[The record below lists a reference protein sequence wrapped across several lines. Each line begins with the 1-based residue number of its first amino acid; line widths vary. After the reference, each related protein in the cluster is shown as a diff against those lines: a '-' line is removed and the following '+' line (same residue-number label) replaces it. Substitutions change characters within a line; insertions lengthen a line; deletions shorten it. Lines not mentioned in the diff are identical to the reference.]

1 MGIVLKQTVKNTVI
15 SYAGLIIGYINII
28 ILYPTYFSLAEFG
41 LISLLMSVSFV
52 YSQLSA
58 FGLVN
63 TIIKFFPH
71 FRNED
76 KTHEGFAVW
85 MIALMSVGF
94 VLITALYLLFKPL
107 IDEAFIENSPIF
119 LEYYYWIIPL
129 SLFTLLFNVFESFAR
144 AIHQT
149 VLSAFLRDVVFRLL
163 TTAGIIA
170 VAFGWLTFDQ
180 FVVYFVMIHAV
191 IFVALYFQIIISKEY
206 RFFSF
211 INKIERT
218 KLRRIINYGFFTLL
232 SISSYY
238 IALNLDRIML
248 GSMVGLDIVGIYQIY
263 IFVGTVIVFPYRA
276 LGRIAVPLISDSW
289 KNNDLQKIDIMY
301 KKTSL
306 MLLIISVILYI
317 GIIVNENNLLLLLK
331 KPEFAGTFGIF
342 IVIGLSF
349 VIDATGGINSD
360 ILATSDKYRVD
371 TVFNI
376 IFLAVN
382 VILNFVF
389 IPIYGG
395 VGAALATT
403 LSYLIFNLMKW
414 LYIKIR
420 FKMQPFGIR
429 HLIVL
434 LIAGGALLIGI
445 YLPVIGNVWIDILYR
460 SIIVAGF
467 YFGLIL
473 LLKLSEDIN
482 EKFFKILRRFG
493 FAR

>member
-1 MGIVLKQTVKNTVI
+1 LGIVLKQTFKNTVI

-52 YSQLSA
+52 YAQLSA
-58 FGLVN
+58 FGLAN

-71 FRNED
+71 FKSED
-76 KTHEGFAVW
+76 KTHQGFAVW
-85 MIALMSVGF
+85 MIVLMSIGF
-94 VLITALYLLFKPL
+94 VFITLLYLIFKPL

-144 AIHQT
+144 SIHQT
-149 VLSAFLRDVVFRLL
+149 VFSAFLKDVLFRLL

-170 VAFGWLTFDQ
+170 VALNWITFDR
-180 FVVYFVMIHAV
+180 FVVYFVLIHGV
-191 IFVALYFQIIISKEY
+191 IFVFLYLQIIISKEY
-206 RFFSF
+206 KFFAF

-218 KLRRIINYGFFTLL
+218 KLREIINYGFFTLL

-248 GSMVGLDIVGIYQIY
+248 GSMIGLDIVGVYQIY

-276 LGRIAVPLISDSW
+276 LGRIAVPLISDNW
-289 KNNDLQKIDIMY
+289 KNKDLEKIDTMY

-306 MLLIISVILYI
+306 MLLIISLIIYVGIL
-317 GIIVNENNLLLLLK
+317 VNENNLLFLLK

-342 IVIGLSF
+342 IVIGLAF

-371 TVFNI
+371 TLFNI
-376 IFLAVN
+376 IFLAAN

-389 IPIYGG
+389 IPVYGG

-403 LSYLIFNLMKW
+403 LSFFIFNLMKW
-414 LYIKIR
+414 SYIKIR
-420 FKMQPFGIR
+420 FKMQPFGMK

-434 LIAGGALLIGI
+434 LIAGVSLLIGI
-445 YLPVIGNVWIDILYR
+445 YLPAISNVWLDILYR
-460 SIIVAGF
+460 STIVGGI
-467 YFGLIL
+467 YFTLVL
-473 LLKLSEDIN
+473 SLKLSEDVN
-482 EKFFKILRRFG
+482 EKFFKILKRFR
-493 FAR
+493 FIK